1 MEQTKII
8 LLFSLGVTPTLKG
21 TEQTML
27 IQYEG
32 RWCERVHRGP
42 FLEELKKRSEG
53 FGTCSQF
60 GTCSS
65 NSRWASKARDYGV
78 R

>member
-21 TEQTML
+21 AEQTML

-32 RWCERVHRGP
+32 RWCGRVHRGP
-42 FLEELKKRSEG
+42 FLEGLKKRSEG
-53 FGTCSQF
+53 F